1 MRKRHLPHLAVP
13 GRLVACGAVAA
24 ALIISAQTACQTRW
38 PAPRRQCRRSRLSTA
53 DPASRDRSAAYF
65 HAALANMYEEQAINS
80 GRPEFVQHAI
90 EEFKAAINA
99 DPHSPQL
106 YDGLAELYFRTG
118 RARDAEATVARNC

>member
-1 MRKRHLPHLAVP
+1 M
-13 GRLVACGAVAA
+13 AA
-24 ALIISAQTACQTRW
+24 KPAETS
-38 PAPRRQCRRSRLSTA
+38 PAP
-53 DPASRDRSAAYF
+53 DRAIDHSAAYF

-80 GRPEFVQHAI
+80 GRPEYVQHAI

-118 RARDAEATVARNC
+118 RARDAEATARELLKTSPERYRRP